1 MTRITRTYLAVP
13 AHREKMVAGAA
24 ACAADAVFLDLEDAV
39 PEGAKA
45 DALAG
50 AVAAL
55 GALDWGRKTVAVRIN
70 ALNSGRVEAEVAA
83 LRGAGRLDAL
93 IVPKAESA
101 ADLALVEG
109 LLGPESRLELEALI
123 ETAAGIVQV
132 DGIAAAGGRLTA
144 LQFGVGDFAASI
156 GARSAEIGE
165 SPAGYAHTAV
175 AGEGVT
181 TTALDLWTYPMMRI
195 LVAAR
200 AYGLR
205 AIDGPCGAFR
215 NAALTAASARKAA
228 AMGFDGKQ
236 VIHPGQIVPTR
247 DAFVPSAAEIAFAV
261 RVRDAMRAAEENN
274 LGAVSVDGKL
284 IDAAN
289 LRMIR
294 RVLAMAAVE

>member
-123 ETAAGIVQV
+123 ETAAGILQV

-215 NAALTAASARKAA
+215 NAALTVASARKAA